1 MKGEAGDE
9 LAGFV
14 AALTARSDVGGAR
27 APAGTLDVDCHGD
40 GHAGRATLLPAA
52 ACALAALGVPVLM
65 RLQAELPTGR
75 HGLVAA
81 LAALGLD
88 VHAPLDGPRAARA
101 LSTVGVAALDL
112 PRYCPPLARLVALR
126 PLFGV
131 RTVAQTLMKLLDPLS
146 AEARVVGVF
155 HAPYLPSTA
164 AALAERAGAS
174 LCVQALGGLP
184 EASPGKIVRV
194 CRPGVAP
201 ETIDLRALVDPA
213 DAEAP
218 SQSAAAEPAAAD
230 ARAVAAN
237 EAALAG
243 APGPSLRAAAAAA
256 LWLHVARGVAPLA
269 AAESAL
275 AALRDGRARAVAAR
289 LRSV

>member
-1 MKGEAGDE
+1 
-9 LAGFV
+9 
-14 AALTARSDVGGAR
+14 
-27 APAGTLDVDCHGD
+27 
-40 GHAGRATLLPAA
+40 
-52 ACALAALGVPVLM
+52 
-65 RLQAELPTGR
+65 
-75 HGLVAA
+75 
-81 LAALGLD
+81 
-88 VHAPLDGPRAARA
+88 
-101 LSTVGVAALDL
+101 
-112 PRYCPPLARLVALR
+112 LVALR

-201 ETIDLRALVDPA
+201 ETIDLRALVDPT
-213 DAEAP
+213 DAETR
-218 SQSAAAEPAAAD
+218 SQSAAAEPAAD